1 MTEVF
6 NQRGSQNPFRMVSYE
21 EHRVIH
27 LTLLPINFQSN
38 PSLSLSYKPKRQW
51 WSKQNNSKLLFGTL
65 SLCFCLFLNL
75 LGEGAS

>member
-1 MTEVF
+1 MAILTTSPKITVTEVF

-38 PSLSLSYKPKRQW
+38 PSPEF
-51 WSKQNNSKLLFGTL
+51 KLQT
-65 SLCFCLFLNL
+65 
-75 LGEGAS
+75 